1 MAVPI
6 TEDRIRDIEG
16 RIIALEQAQ
25 NDNTQ
30 SLRWIIKTI
39 SQMKASQDEHSSSMR
54 KVERQIAEFVT
65 AYPMTTAEIVRD
77 VMKEQRAA
85 KR

>member
-1 MAVPI
+1 MPI

-16 RIIALEQAQ
+16 RIVALEQAQ

-54 KVERQIAEFVT
+54 KVERQIADFVS
-65 AYPMTTAEIVRD
+65 AYPATTADIVRE